1 MFLMRWVSILIIGL
15 GVSGCVAPKEPTE
28 PVVDVDASME
38 FLEPG
43 LRPEVLLFPEYLMLE
58 EFELHQHGRIPETP
72 LVGGGMKTAVSLS
85 VVRGRFNDVLADNG
99 WRSDKTEI
107 GRQSFRLLASR
118 GVEQLEIRAVQGGG
132 PTQVFI
138 LYTPDPAMEAAEL

>member
-1 MFLMRWVSILIIGL
+1 MRWFILLMIGL
-15 GVSGCVAPKEPTE
+15 GASGCMTSEEPME
-28 PVVDVDASME
+28 PVVDVDASLE

-43 LRPEVLLFPEYLMLE
+43 LRPEVLLFPEYLMME

-72 LVGGGMKTAVSLS
+72 LVGGGMKTEVSLS

-99 WRSDKTEI
+99 WQLEKTEI
-107 GRQSFRLLASR
+107 GRQSFRLIASR
-118 GVEQLEIRAVQGGG
+118 GAEQVEIRAVQGGG

-138 LYTPDPAMEAAEL
+138 LYTPDPATEATDL